1 MISNAMKRP
10 SKPDVVAGLDIGS
23 GRVTCLIGSVEPGT
37 GAVKVLGGS
46 SVVCRGLK
54 GGVVINIIEAASA
67 VTRAVEEAEAAAGAT
82 VSQVWL
88 GVRGSHLQ
96 SFNNRGAYNIART
109 DREITADDVHAVV
122 SSAKAIPLSTDREI
136 LHVVPQGFSL
146 DRQRGVPHPVGM
158 EASLLEVDVHL
169 VTASSAH
176 LNNVMKTVGQAGFEV
191 VEPVYGLLAAGELLV
206 TQEEKELGC
215 VLVDMGG
222 QSVSLGVYCEGSIK
236 YSKEI
241 PLGCDFI
248 TRDLAVGLKTSI
260 NTAEKIK
267 IAHGIAH
274 PSLLNGDAEFE
285 CHGIDGRTPL
295 KVKTSTMMGII
306 LPRVE
311 EIFSVIAEDL
321 QNSSYADVVAPGGA
335 ILTGGGSLMRGTAQ
349 AAQQILGLPVRV
361 GLAHPDQVSADEQWL
376 SPVYSTALGLLLY
389 SQSPRWGG
397 VDTRS
402 VSRKRPAWMRRL
414 QATLQELF

>member
-1 MISNAMKRP
+1 MMNKRQA
-10 SKPDVVAGLDIGS
+10 KQELVAGLDVGS
-23 GRVTCLIGSVEPGT
+23 GRITCLIGSPDAAT
-37 GAVKVLGGS
+37 GSVKVLGGA
-46 SVVCRGLK
+46 SVACRGVK
-54 GGVVINIIEAASA
+54 GGVVINILEAAA
-67 VTRAVEEAEAAAGAT
+67 AATRAVEEAEAAVGAT

-96 SFNNRGAYNIART
+96 SFNNRGAFNIART
-109 DREITADDVHAVV
+109 DREITAADVDSVV
-122 SSAKAIPLSTDREI
+122 GSAKAIPLSSDREI

-158 EASLLEVDVHL
+158 EASLLEVDVHI

-176 LNNVMKTVGQAGFEV
+176 LNNIMKTVGQAGFQV

-206 TQEEKELGC
+206 TQEEKELGS
-215 VLVDMGG
+215 VLIDLGG
-222 QSVSLGVYCEGSIK
+222 QSLSIGVYCEGAIK

-241 PLGCDFI
+241 PIGSDFI

-260 NTAEKIK
+260 ATADRIK
-267 IAHGIAH
+267 IEHGIAH
-274 PSLLNGDAEFE
+274 PSLLNGDADVD

-295 KVKTSTMMGII
+295 KIKTSTMMSII

-311 EIFSVIAEDL
+311 EIFSVVAEDL

-335 ILTGGGSLMRGTAQ
+335 ILTGGGSLMRGTAE
-349 AAQQILGLPVRV
+349 AAHTILGVPVRHGV
-361 GLAHPDQVSADEQWL
+361 PHPDMVHSDEKWL

-389 SQSPRWGG
+389 GAAPRWG
-397 VDTRS
+397 VNE
-402 VSRKRPAWMRRL
+402 SRTVKRQKPVWMRKIS
-414 QATLQELF
+414 AVLQELF

>member
-1 MISNAMKRP
+1 MIKRH
-10 SKPDVVAGLDIGS
+10 SKQELIAGLDVGS
-23 GRVTCLIGSVEPGT
+23 GRVTCLIGVPERDG
-37 GAVKVLGGS
+37 VRVLGGA
-46 SVVCRGLK
+46 SVPCRGVK

-82 VSQVWL
+82 VSEVLL

-96 SFNNRGAYNIART
+96 SFNNRGAFNIARS
-109 DREITADDVHAVV
+109 DREITPDDVSSVV
-122 SSAKAIPLSTDREI
+122 ASARAIPLSSDREI

-158 EASLLEVDVHL
+158 EASLLEVDVHI

-176 LNNVMKTVGQAGFEV
+176 LNNIMKTVGQAGFSV

-206 TQEEKELGC
+206 TQEEKELGS
-215 VLVDMGG
+215 VLIDLGG
-222 QSVSLGVYCEGSIK
+222 QSVSVGVYCEGAVK

-241 PLGCDFI
+241 PIGSDFI

-260 NTAEKIK
+260 ATAERIK
-267 IAHGIAH
+267 VEHGIAH
-274 PSLLNGDAEFE
+274 PSLLGADGDID
-285 CHGIDGRTPL
+285 CHGIDGRTPMS
-295 KVKTSTMMGII
+295 VRTSTMMGII

-311 EIFSVIAEDL
+311 EIFSIVAEDL

-335 ILTGGGSLMRGTAQ
+335 ILTGGGSLMRGTAA
-349 AAQQILGLPVRV
+349 AAQQILGIPVRAGV
-361 GLAHPDQVSADEQWL
+361 PHPDQVKADDQWL

-389 SQSPRWGG
+389 SQAPRWAGADARA
-397 VDTRS
+397 VK
-402 VSRKRPAWMRRL
+402 SRKPLWMRRL
-414 QATLQELF
+414 AGVLQELF

>member
-1 MISNAMKRP
+1 MIRRTKQ
-10 SKPDVVAGLDIGS
+10 DLTVGLDMGS
-23 GRVTCLIGSVEPGT
+23 GRVTCLIGSPDPAT
-37 GAVKVLGGS
+37 GALKLLGGS

-54 GGVVINIIEAASA
+54 GGVVINIVEAASA
-67 VTRAVEEAEAAAGAT
+67 VARAVEDAESAAKAV

-109 DREITADDVHAVV
+109 DREITADDVSAVV
-122 SSAKAIPLSTDREI
+122 ASARAIPLSSDREI

-169 VTASSAH
+169 VTSSSAH
-176 LNNVMKTVGQAGFEV
+176 LNNIMKSVAQAGFEV

-206 TQEEKELGC
+206 TPEEKELGC
-215 VLVDMGG
+215 VLVDLGG
-222 QSVSLGVYCEGSIK
+222 QSISLGVYCEGAIK

-241 PLGCDFI
+241 PLGSDFI

-260 NTAEKIK
+260 ATAERIK
-267 IAHGIAH
+267 IDHGIAH
-274 PSLLNGDAEFE
+274 PGLLNGDAEIS

-295 KVKTSTMMGII
+295 SVKTSTLMGFI

-311 EIFSVIAEDL
+311 EIFSVVAEDL
-321 QNSSYADVVAPGGA
+321 QNSSYADIVAPGGA
-335 ILTGGGSLMRGTAQ
+335 ILTGGGCLMRGTIE
-349 AAQQILGLPVRV
+349 AAQQVLGVPVRRGV
-361 GLAHPDQVSADEQWL
+361 PHPDVVQAEEAWL
-376 SPVYSTALGLLLY
+376 SPAYSTALGLLQY
-389 SQSPRWGG
+389 STAPHWGG
-397 VDTRS
+397 DTRS
-402 VSRKRPAWMRRL
+402 VARKRPAWMRRI
-414 QATLQELF
+414 TGMIEDLF

>member
-1 MISNAMKRP
+1 MMKRQT
-10 SKPDVVAGLDIGS
+10 KQELVAGLDVGS
-23 GRVTCLIGSVEPGT
+23 GRITCLIGAPDAATGT
-37 GAVKVLGGS
+37 VKVLGGA
-46 SVVCRGLK
+46 SVVCRGVK
-54 GGVVINIIEAASA
+54 GGVVINILEAAA
-67 VTRAVEEAEAAAGAT
+67 AATRAVEEAEAAVGAT

-96 SFNNRGAYNIART
+96 SFNNRGAFNIART
-109 DREITADDVHAVV
+109 DREITAADVDSVV
-122 SSAKAIPLSTDREI
+122 GSAKAIPLSSDREI

-158 EASLLEVDVHL
+158 EASLLEVDVHI

-176 LNNVMKTVGQAGFEV
+176 LNNIMKTVGQAGFQV

-206 TQEEKELGC
+206 TPEEKELGS
-215 VLVDMGG
+215 VLIDLGG
-222 QSVSLGVYCEGSIK
+222 QSLSIGVYCEGAIK

-241 PLGCDFI
+241 PIGSDFI

-260 NTAEKIK
+260 ATADRIK
-267 IAHGIAH
+267 IEHGIAH
-274 PSLLNGDAEFE
+274 PSLLNGDADVD

-295 KVKTSTMMGII
+295 RIKTSTMMGII

-311 EIFSVIAEDL
+311 EIFSVVAEDL

-335 ILTGGGSLMRGTAQ
+335 ILTGGGSLMRGTIE
-349 AAQQILGLPVRV
+349 AAHQILGVPVRHGV
-361 GLAHPDQVSADEQWL
+361 PHPDMVHTTEEKWL

-389 SQSPRWGG
+389 GSQPRWGATDG
-397 VDTRS
+397 RAV
-402 VSRKRPAWMRRL
+402 KRQKPLWMRRIS
-414 QATLQELF
+414 AVLQELF

>member
-1 MISNAMKRP
+1 MMKRQT
-10 SKPDVVAGLDIGS
+10 KQDLVAGLDVGS
-23 GRVTCLIGSVEPGT
+23 GRITCLIGAPDTATGT
-37 GAVKVLGGS
+37 VKVLGGA
-46 SVVCRGLK
+46 SVVCRGVK

-67 VTRAVEEAEAAAGAT
+67 ATRAVEEAEAAVGAT

-96 SFNNRGAYNIART
+96 SFNNRGAFNIART
-109 DREITADDVHAVV
+109 DREITAADVESVV
-122 SSAKAIPLSTDREI
+122 GSAKAIPLSSDREI

-158 EASLLEVDVHL
+158 EASLLEVDVHI

-176 LNNVMKTVGQAGFEV
+176 LNNIMKTVGQAGFQV

-206 TQEEKELGC
+206 TPEEKELGS
-215 VLVDMGG
+215 VLIDLGG
-222 QSVSLGVYCEGSIK
+222 QSLSIGVYCEGAIK

-241 PLGCDFI
+241 AIGSDFI

-260 NTAEKIK
+260 ATADRIK
-267 IAHGIAH
+267 IEHGIAH
-274 PSLLNGDAEFE
+274 PSLLNGDADVD

-295 KVKTSTMMGII
+295 RIKTSTMMGII

-311 EIFSVIAEDL
+311 EIFSVVAEDL
-321 QNSSYADVVAPGGA
+321 QNSSYADVVTPGGA
-335 ILTGGGSLMRGTAQ
+335 ILTGGGSLMRGTVE
-349 AAQQILGLPVRV
+349 AAHQILGLPVRLGV
-361 GLAHPDQVSADEQWL
+361 PHPDMVHSDEKWL

-389 SQSPRWGG
+389 GTQPRWGLSDG
-397 VDTRS
+397 RAV
-402 VSRKRPAWMRRL
+402 KRQKPLWMRKIS
-414 QATLQELF
+414 AVLQELF